1 MGNQRGSGYDARRL
15 RKRRLLWGGAD
26 YARRK
31 WTPQDEASLLLHV
44 ELLGYAWSVLARS
57 MRRSPD
63 AIRNKLL
70 RMMQEHQEAERLQAR
85 RDLQLLVRKLR
96 LQKPKEWGRKP
107 PVLRLPP
114 VPTYRKKPE
123 GRTVSAKLTPSAAA
137 G

>member
-1 MGNQRGSGYDARRL
+1 MGNQRGNGYDAHRL

-26 YARRK
+26 FARRK

-85 RDLQLLVRKLR
+85 RDLQLLVRKLK
-96 LQKPKEWGRKP
+96 LQKPKEWGLKP

-123 GRTVSAKLTPSAAA
+123 GRTVSVKLKPSAAA

>member
-1 MGNQRGSGYDARRL
+1 MGNQWRNGYDAHRL
-15 RKRRLLWGGAD
+15 RNRRRLWGGAD
-26 YARRK
+26 FARRA
-31 WTPQDEASLLLHV
+31 WTPEDEASLLLHV

-70 RMMQEHQEAERLQAR
+70 RMMQEHQQAERLEAR

-96 LQKPKEWGRKP
+96 LKKPKEWGLKP
-107 PVLRLPP
+107 PALQLPP
-114 VPTYRKKPE
+114 VTTYRKKPQ
-123 GRTVSAKLTPSAAA
+123 GRPASAKPTPSAAA